1 MKINMNSNQNPKLE
15 QKGKLPDFIVIG
27 APKCGTTTLIKN
39 LALHPDLY
47 VTDYANP
54 GNVYGEVRFFDVNW
68 RLGVDWYRSLFLT
81 DKICG
86 EKTPFY
92 MGSRKTMQRLYSV
105 IPDAKLLIC
114 LRDPVKRLIS
124 QVNMRRRIDS
134 TDLKVFDILNN
145 EAKFIK
151 WGMYYSQIKE
161 NVLQYFDRNQ
171 VLILIVDE
179 EDYTIEREEA
189 TTGETHGLMVKD
201 SSGHIKKIMEIVF
214 KFLDLPMI
222 DDEFKF
228 HYVGNYKK
236 TGMVVTDQEI
246 EAVRLIYQEHNEKLF
261 NFIGRQIESW
271 L

>member
-1 MKINMNSNQNPKLE
+1 MNLNP
-15 QKGKLPDFIVIG
+15 QKSLKKEGQLPDFLVIG

-39 LALHPDLY
+39 LALHPDIY

-54 GNVYGEVRFFDVNW
+54 GNTYGEVRFFDLNW

-92 MGSRKTMQRLYSV
+92 MGSHQAMQRLYST
-105 IPDAKLLIC
+105 IPDAKLIVC

-124 QVNMRRRIDS
+124 QVNMRRRIDN
-134 TDLKVFDILNN
+134 TDLKVLEILN
-145 EAKFIK
+145 EPKFIK
-151 WGMYYSQIKE
+151 WGMYYSQLEE
-161 NVLQYFDRNQ
+161 NVLQYFDQ
-171 VLILIVDE
+171 DKVLIIVVDE
-179 EDYTIEREEA
+179 EDYKIEREQA

-201 SSGHIKKIMEIVF
+201 SSGHIKQIMKSVF
-214 KFLDLPMI
+214 KFLELPMI
-222 DDEFKF
+222 DNEFKF

-236 TGMVVTDQEI
+236 TGIVVTDQEI
-246 EAVRLIYQEHNEKLF
+246 EAVRSIYKEQNEKLF
-261 NFIGRQIESW
+261 DFLGRKIESW